1 MELSSNSVPVILD
14 TNFILSCYHF
24 GIPLTDVHALIDE
37 RHQIVVPQNVLQE
50 LKSLKLTGKDKEARK
65 IMLTV
70 LQEYP
75 VFPLTGP
82 VDTSLIK
89 YAQDHPC
96 IICTNDKPLRKV
108 LKSMGV
114 KTILVRSRSH
124 LAVE

>member
-1 MELSSNSVPVILD
+1 MELSSNVIPVMLD

-24 GIPLTDVHALIDE
+24 GIPLADIHTLIGE
-37 RHQIVVPQNVLQE
+37 GHQIVVPQNVLQE

-65 IMLTV
+65 IMLAV

-75 VFPLTGP
+75 VLPLTGS

-96 IICTNDKPLRKV
+96 IICTNDRSLRKG

-124 LAVE
+124 LAIE